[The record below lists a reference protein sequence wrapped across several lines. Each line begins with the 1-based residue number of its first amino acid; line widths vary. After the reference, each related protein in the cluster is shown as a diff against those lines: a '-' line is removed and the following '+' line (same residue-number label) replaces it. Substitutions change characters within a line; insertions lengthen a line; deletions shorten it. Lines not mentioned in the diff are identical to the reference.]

1 MRALWARLGV
11 LAHSPGLV
19 RNATRVLTFGA
30 LKDTGVARSAS
41 RGGVGAPSHS
51 SGPQPARLLVASA
64 LAWLALTG
72 CRGDDAQAPE
82 SEAPV
87 AVGAETDRAKAD
99 AGKGPGTATQGTGDG
114 ANAKSSRQRV
124 NEFRSMATDS
134 LAAQAPEVPVVVAE
148 VQRGVVE
155 AYYEGSTNL
164 TAAEEAVVVARTR
177 GVVEAV
183 FAEEGDVVQAAQPL
197 AQLETERLA
206 LELARSQAQLDRLEA
221 AYERA
226 KRMFEARMISPNDY
240 DDAKFAYEGE
250 RTNLRL
256 REYELKEATI
266 RATID
271 GAVTRRH
278 IKVGHTLNQ
287 NAPAFEMKRLDAIEA
302 ELNVPEREIGN
313 IRPGQYAR
321 VRVDALPDERFE
333 GEVAR
338 VAPEV
343 DPTSGTFRVTV
354 TLTNEERRL
363 KPGMFAR
370 VDVRVDRRP
379 NALLTPLA
387 AVVARRDNSSLFVVD
402 GGIVER
408 RAVTTGYVSDGK
420 IEIVSGADEGEW
432 VVTIGQEGL
441 RNGVRVRIVDGP
453 LGSE

>member
-1 MRALWARLGV
+1 
-11 LAHSPGLV
+11 
-19 RNATRVLTFGA
+19 
-30 LKDTGVARSAS
+30 
-41 RGGVGAPSHS
+41 
-51 SGPQPARLLVASA
+51 
-64 LAWLALTG
+64 
-72 CRGDDAQAPE
+72 
-82 SEAPV
+82 
-87 AVGAETDRAKAD
+87 
-99 AGKGPGTATQGTGDG
+99 
-114 ANAKSSRQRV
+114 
-124 NEFRSMATDS
+124 MATDS

-278 IKVGHTLNQ
+278 IKVGHTLSQ

-387 AVVARRDNSSLFVVD
+387 AVVARRDNNSLFVVD